1 MGKPKKTRLTEAHY
15 ERLLAT
21 LLELDGWLVLK
32 TDAGVLSRLAR
43 EAIRSDI
50 PPGFPDLIAMRPDRV
65 IFVEMKTPGN
75 RLSPVQ
81 RVFHALLTERGF
93 AVYVVYGTDYSELT
107 RDGVLSERVL
117 RLYQRSPMPGMRSAE

>member
-15 ERLLAT
+15 ERLLTT

-32 TDAGVLSRLAR
+32 TDAGVLSKLAR

-65 IFVEMKTPGN
+65 VFIEMKTPGN
-75 RLSPVQ
+75 RLSPIQ
-81 RVFHALLTERGF
+81 RIFHALLAERGF
-93 AVYVVYGTDYSELT
+93 AVYVVYGADYSELA
-107 RDGVLSERVL
+107 RDGILSERVL
-117 RLYQRSPMPGMRSAE
+117 RLYQRSPMLSVRRAE